1 MNFVVAVLLLVVDEE
16 TAFWSASPP
25 CNRPAP
31 PRTPAHPRA
40 PPRAPARPMRA
51 SPQLGVRCA
60 PRLQPRTPLSRCLAA
75 VVERILPGHFARD
88 MAMSL
93 VDHGV

>member
-1 MNFVVAVLLLVVDEE
+1 
-16 TAFWSASPP
+16 
-25 CNRPAP
+25 
-31 PRTPAHPRA
+31 
-40 PPRAPARPMRA
+40 MRA
-51 SPQLGVRCA
+51 SPQLGMPCA

-93 VDHGV
+93 VDQGV

>member
-31 PRTPAHPRA
+31 PRTPARL
-40 PPRAPARPMRA
+40 MRA
-51 SPQLGVRCA
+51 SPQLGVPCA

>member
-1 MNFVVAVLLLVVDEE
+1 
-16 TAFWSASPP
+16 
-25 CNRPAP
+25 
-31 PRTPAHPRA
+31 
-40 PPRAPARPMRA
+40 MRA

-60 PRLQPRTPLSRCLAA
+60 RRLQPRTPLSRCLAA

-93 VDHGV
+93 VDQGV

>member
-31 PRTPAHPRA
+31 RA
-40 PPRAPARPMRA
+40 PPRPMCA
-51 SPQLGVRCA
+51 SPQLGVPCA

-93 VDHGV
+93 VDQGV

>member
-31 PRTPAHPRA
+31 PR
-40 PPRAPARPMRA
+40 APARPMRA
-51 SPQLGVRCA
+51 SPQLGVPCA